1 MSQAIRRIKIFND
14 CIHNNFT
21 ENMYDIFSMFN
32 ARLLQN
38 HVNFLFRYEFV

>member
-14 CIHNNFT
+14 CIRNFM